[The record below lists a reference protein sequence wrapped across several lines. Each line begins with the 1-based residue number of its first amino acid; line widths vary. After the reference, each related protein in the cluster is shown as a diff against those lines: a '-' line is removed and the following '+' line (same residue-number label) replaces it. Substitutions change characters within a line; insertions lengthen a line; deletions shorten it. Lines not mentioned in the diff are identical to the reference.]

1 LHETAIAE
9 NIIDIV
15 TSEMSKHGLT
25 KVQSIKLRI
34 GEMSHVMPDALIF
47 GFDVMSKG
55 TPLEDA
61 KLIIESLATKGLCK
75 KCETEFIIK
84 DMLDVCPK
92 CENPYFEII
101 SGKELEITEFD
112 GS

>member
-15 TSEMSKHGLT
+15 TSELSKHGLT

-47 GFDVMSKG
+47 GFEVMSKG
-55 TPLEDA
+55 TPLEGA
-61 KLIIESLATKGLCK
+61 KLIIESVVTRGLCK
-75 KCETEFIIK
+75 KCGTEFIIK

-92 CENPYFEII
+92 CEYPYFEII